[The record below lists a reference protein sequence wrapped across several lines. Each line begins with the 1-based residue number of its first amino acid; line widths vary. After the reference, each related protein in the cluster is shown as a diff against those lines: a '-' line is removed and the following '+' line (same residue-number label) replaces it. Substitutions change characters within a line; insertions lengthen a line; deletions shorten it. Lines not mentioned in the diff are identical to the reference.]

1 MRQQTAMSTKTR
13 GAAGIKLRALAIAP
27 QATREPILLL
37 LAAMAD
43 RKRAADRRPLAE
55 VEAVGNPGRRA
66 LVVRRAAVAGG
77 EVAGEA
83 NGADADEVNFTE
95 Y

>member
-1 MRQQTAMSTKTR
+1 
-13 GAAGIKLRALAIAP
+13 
-27 QATREPILLL
+27 
-37 LAAMAD
+37 MAD